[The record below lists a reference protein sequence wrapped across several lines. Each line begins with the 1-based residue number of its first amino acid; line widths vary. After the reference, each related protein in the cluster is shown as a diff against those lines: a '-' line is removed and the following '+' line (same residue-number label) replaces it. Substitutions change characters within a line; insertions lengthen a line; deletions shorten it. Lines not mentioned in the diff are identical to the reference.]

1 VRLLYLRN
9 TILSGNNTHTL
20 QRKTGSSLIFSF
32 YEIIIVNKNETK
44 RTIFDT
50 L

>member
-1 VRLLYLRN
+1 MRFYPAAMPTFYKEKIDL
-9 TILSGNNTHTL
+9 
-20 QRKTGSSLIFSF
+20 SLIFSF
-32 YEIIIVNKNETK
+32 YQILAVNKNETK